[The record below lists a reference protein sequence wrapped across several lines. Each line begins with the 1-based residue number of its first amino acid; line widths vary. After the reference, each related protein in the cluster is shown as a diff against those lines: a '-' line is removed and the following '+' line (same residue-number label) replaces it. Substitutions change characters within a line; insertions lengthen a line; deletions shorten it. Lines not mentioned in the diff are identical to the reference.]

1 MMIYHILSLRKQAVH
16 VVGDL
21 DGVLEHDAAGDD
33 EREKM
38 MVMKMSFVN
47 LMRA

>member
-16 VVGDL
+16 GGDL
-21 DGVLEHDAAGDD
+21 DGVIEHDAAGDD

-38 MVMKMSFVN
+38 MVMKMSLVN
-47 LMRA
+47 PVRA